1 MSTSI
6 NENYRDLGEIIQGT
20 SPALREYILD
30 QNHAVMLKASI
41 ASIQMRIFDITA
53 GESTMTL
60 EDTSSLVVND
70 VWLDTP
76 ETGKGWVGSPSAPG
90 YNFQTILPSSILQAD
105 ASGSRKRYQIEIRG
119 TPTSGPVFPISNC
132 RIYVKAAGID
142 HP

>member
-20 SPALREYILD
+20 SPTLRERVLD
-30 QNHAVMLKASI
+30 ANDALILKASI
-41 ASIQMRIFDITA
+41 ASIERKIFDITG
-53 GESTMTL
+53 GESTATL
-60 EDTSSLVVND
+60 EDTSPLVVND
-70 VWLDTP
+70 VWYDTAQ
-76 ETGKGWVGSPSAPG
+76 TGNGWSGTAG
-90 YNFQTILPSSILQAD
+90 YTFQTILPSSILQA
-105 ASGSRKRYQIEIRG
+105 ATSGSRKRYQIEIRG